1 MSNQHSLTIYFTD
14 GSDLMV
20 NFPKQDVNPRLLAK
34 RVQTALD
41 ARQLAIEVDNQL
53 LVIPI
58 DNIKYFKMSP
68 SPEKLPETVILGGS
82 ILIDN

>member
-1 MSNQHSLTIYFTD
+1 MSNQRSLTICFTD
-14 GSDLMV
+14 GSDLKV
-20 NFPKQDVNPRLLAK
+20 TFPKQDGNPHLLAK

-41 ARQLAIEVDNQL
+41 ARQLAIEVDNEL

-82 ILIDN
+82 ILNDV